1 MKLKTNLK
9 RGVLILV
16 ALLTCSTFCMG
27 KKHNL
32 SRLITAIATVE
43 SQLNEKAVSKDCV
56 GYLQIRPTVVE
67 ECNNILKQQD
77 SKKRYTLSDRKNK
90 QKSIEMFYLYQE
102 KFNPSNNIEKALW
115 IWNAGPYSKKRP
127 NKYIEKVMKEY
138 NSKT

>member
-1 MKLKTNLK
+1 MKLKTNL
-9 RGVLILV
+9 RRVV
-16 ALLTCSTFCMG
+16 MVVVLLTCSMFCIG

-32 SRLITAIATVE
+32 SRLVTAIATVE

-56 GYLQIRPTVVE
+56 GYLQIRPIVVK
-67 ECNNILKQQD
+67 ECNNILKQRKV
-77 SKKRYTLSDRKNK
+77 KKRYTLNDRKNK
-90 QKSIEMFYLYQE
+90 QKSIEMFYIIQE

-127 NKYIEKVMKEY
+127 SKYIEKVMKEY